1 MTNKEHYQL
10 KTLYRGLEVLEL
22 IKSAGTGV
30 TLSDLSR
37 RLEEPTTVVFRIL
50 KTLEAAG
57 QISQE
62 AQGKGYRPVMSPQDN
77 ATAIRLSVS
86 LLRMLSDSYPEAL
99 TEKELASTLRLA
111 DLEVAR
117 SLRVLGE
124 EKLVEEPASGRW
136 RLAYGCLELVAPL
149 IGQDDLV
156 DNLRPVMEEIRKETR
171 ETVVLFRISGERQT
185 VIVSLPS
192 PQPIRY
198 VLNVGSSFP
207 LYLGAAG
214 KVALAYMA
222 QEDSRRYLQQCD
234 LDAGTN
240 RAPDRDG
247 ILRQL
252 THIRHD
258 GYSISIGERV
268 EGAAGVA
275 VPICGT
281 KGQLIAV
288 MSIVLPA
295 FRTDRAK
302 LESLAMTLR
311 RMLASAGYR
320 SDAGS

>member
-1 MTNKEHYQL
+1 MTNKENYQL
-10 KTLYRGLEVLEL
+10 KTLYRGLEALEL
-22 IKSAGTGV
+22 MKSAGTGV

-37 RLEEPTTVVFRIL
+37 QLDEPTTVVFRIL

-57 QISQE
+57 QIRQE
-62 AQGKGYRPVMSPQDN
+62 EQGKGYRPVMGQQDN
-77 ATAIRLSVS
+77 ATAIRQAVRLI
-86 LLRMLSDSYPEAL
+86 RTLSDSYPEAL
-99 TEKELASTLRLA
+99 TERELASALVLTEVDVGQSLLA
-111 DLEVAR
+111 
-117 SLRVLGE
+117 LGGE
-124 EKLVEEPASGRW
+124 RLVEEQAPGRW

-149 IGQDDLV
+149 IGQDDLI
-156 DNLRPVMEEIRKETR
+156 DNLRPVMEEIRRETR

-222 QEDSRRYLQQCD
+222 QEDSRRYLQHCD
-234 LDAGTN
+234 LETGTDKV
-240 RAPDRDG
+240 PDRDSM
-247 ILRQL
+247 LRQL
-252 THIRHD
+252 TRIRHD

-275 VPICGT
+275 VPICGAN
-281 KGQLIAV
+281 GQPVAV

-295 FRTDRAK
+295 FRTDRAR
-302 LESLAMTLR
+302 LEGLAMTLR